1 MHRISSP
8 HGREI
13 TALRGYIEAEIPN
26 RFSTKTGQGAVL
38 PRKAKSVGYIRPAKP
53 LADKLFRAPVPAHNG
68 GKTAFYGEPTDL
80 MRERRR
86 K

>member
-8 HGREI
+8 HDWEI
-13 TALRGYIEAEIPN
+13 TALRGYIEAEIPG
-26 RFSTKTGQGAVL
+26 RFSTKTGQSAAL
-38 PRKAKSVGYIRPAKP
+38 PQKAKSVGYIRPTKP
-53 LADKLFRAPVPAHNG
+53 FAGKLFRAPVSAHSS

-80 MRERRR
+80 MREKRR